1 MLFRG
6 SIPRAVDVKG
16 RLMLPPEFRETLGL
30 RSESGGFVLTTYDGC
45 LVGYPLPD
53 WAELEDKLAL
63 LRSTSRKVRDFKR
76 LVIGGAEE
84 MVADGQGR
92 VLLSKAHLAYAGICR
107 EAVLVG
113 QGRKFELWDKECFA
127 AIIGQNFDDLA
138 DELADSGIDFP
149 I

>member
-6 SIPRAVDVKG
+6 STPRAVDVKG
-16 RLMLPPEFRETLGL
+16 RLMLPPDFRELLDL
-30 RSESGGFVLTTYDGC
+30 RSKSGAFVLTTYDNC

-53 WAELEDKLAL
+53 WEEFEEKLAR
-63 LRSTSRKVRDFKR
+63 LRTTSRKVRDFKR
-76 LVIGGAEE
+76 LVLGGAEE
-84 MVADGQGR
+84 LSADAQGR
-92 VLLSKAHLAYAGICR
+92 VLLSKAHLAYAGIRR

-113 QGRKFELWDKECFA
+113 QGRKFELWDKERFA

-138 DELADSGIDFP
+138 DELAESGIDFP

>member
-6 SIPRAVDVKG
+6 NSSRAVDVKG
-16 RLMLPPEFRETLGL
+16 RLMLPPAFREILDL
-30 RSESGGFVLTTYDGC
+30 RSKSGGFVLTTYDGC

-53 WAELEDKLAL
+53 WQELEEKLAL
-63 LRSTSRKVRDFKR
+63 LRTTSRKVRDFKR
-76 LVIGGAEE
+76 LVLGGAEE
-84 MVADGQGR
+84 MTPDSHGR
-92 VLLSKAHLAYAGICR
+92 VLLSKAHLGYAGIRR

-113 QGRKFELWDKECFA
+113 QGRTFELWDKDSFA
-127 AIIGQNFDDLA
+127 AVIGQNFDDLA